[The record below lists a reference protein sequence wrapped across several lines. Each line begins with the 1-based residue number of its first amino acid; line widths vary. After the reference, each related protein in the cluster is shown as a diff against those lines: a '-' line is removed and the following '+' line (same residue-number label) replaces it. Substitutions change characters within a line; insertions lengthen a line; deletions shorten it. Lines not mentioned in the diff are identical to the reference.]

1 MEPGGEE
8 KSRRIEFSHG
18 KWSTRGTKTA
28 KSVLPYV
35 QVPGELVRI
44 FFVHYCCCGS
54 HFPEGHLGITEEC
67 TNLEFSYTYGRFLLD
82 FSIRRVPTT
91 LGCESHSQAGLASPH
106 HQLPRVVSFSRIIID
121 MLQSYM
127 IWLVSVR
134 SQEFLGVK
142 AFRSPLQW

>member
-1 MEPGGEE
+1 MVGSLGMA
-8 KSRRIEFSHG
+8 KSRRIDFPHE

-67 TNLEFSYTYGRFLLD
+67 TNLEFSYTYGHMVIAMAVFVPLVDHFPCENLILLD
-82 FSIRRVPTT
+82 FSIPRIATI
-91 LGCESHSQAGLASPH
+91 LGCESHSQAGLTSLKQKNFQWKSFTEKNVH
-106 HQLPRVVSFSRIIID
+106 LPFV
-121 MLQSYM
+121 
-127 IWLVSVR
+127 
-134 SQEFLGVK
+134 G
-142 AFRSPLQW
+142 

>member
-1 MEPGGEE
+1 MVGTGGVE
-8 KSRRIEFSHG
+8 KSRRIKFSHG

-82 FSIRRVPTT
+82 FSIPRIPTI
-91 LGCESHSQAGLASPH
+91 LGCESHSQAGLASLKQKNFQWKSFTEKNVHLPFVGSCQTSNCVIH
-106 HQLPRVVSFSRIIID
+106 LIVTVNCQL
-121 MLQSYM
+121 
-127 IWLVSVR
+127 
-134 SQEFLGVK
+134 G
-142 AFRSPLQW
+142 